1 MSAPLSPDDFRRLNE
16 ERRASSLR
24 KFMVP
29 LFYAPLLPLIRVSL
43 RHNPPLRDKAFAA
56 GIACGL
62 VHAGYVMFNDS
73 SVL

>member
-1 MSAPLSPDDFRRLNE
+1 MSSALSPEDIRRLNE

-29 LFYAPLLPLIRVSL
+29 LFYAPLLPLIRVSF
-43 RHNPPLRDKAFAA
+43 RHRPKLRDKLFAA

-62 VHAGYVMFNDS
+62 IHAGYVMVNDS
-73 SVL
+73 SVM